1 MNEEYRRLFTDIDEL
16 VNFLSSLPIRS
27 DIYFSFNKVLYAID
41 CIGKDKDVVIIK
53 TKKEKESVNTYSKED
68 IIEELIQY
76 IENDYDIQVVVEGDY
91 YCIQNVVNSIKK
103 VGSEN
108 RCIIEI
114 A

>member
-1 MNEEYRRLFTDIDEL
+1 M
-16 VNFLSSLPIRS
+16 
-27 DIYFSFNKVLYAID
+27 
-41 CIGKDKDVVIIK
+41 
-53 TKKEKESVNTYSKED
+53 ESN
-68 IIEELIQY
+68 IEEELMQY